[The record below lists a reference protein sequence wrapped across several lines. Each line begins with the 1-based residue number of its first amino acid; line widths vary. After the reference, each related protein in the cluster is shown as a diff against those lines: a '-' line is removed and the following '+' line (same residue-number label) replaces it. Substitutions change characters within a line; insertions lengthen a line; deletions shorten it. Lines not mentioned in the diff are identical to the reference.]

1 MNFLNLYSS
10 ENPLNYSKKEK
21 NSLQSICKTSHFTEI
36 LHLLRF
42 PGYVTLAMSF
52 AAIRLQDSWYGY
64 INGCRLLSI

>member
-21 NSLQSICKTSHFTEI
+21 TVCSLFAKPHI
-36 LHLLRF
+36 LRKFYISWGFQDMLLLQW
-42 PGYVTLAMSF
+42 VF